1 MAINKISQSGHIQYG
16 VSEFIIDT
24 DTDLADLPIDIT
36 KGSSALSLSSGNVYF
51 LNGNREWVLV
61 GGGN

>member
-1 MAINKISQSGHIQYG
+1 MAINKISQSGHISYG

-24 DTDLADLPIDIT
+24 DADVINLPIDIT

-51 LNGNREWVLV
+51 LNGERRWVLV
-61 GGGN
+61 GGDN